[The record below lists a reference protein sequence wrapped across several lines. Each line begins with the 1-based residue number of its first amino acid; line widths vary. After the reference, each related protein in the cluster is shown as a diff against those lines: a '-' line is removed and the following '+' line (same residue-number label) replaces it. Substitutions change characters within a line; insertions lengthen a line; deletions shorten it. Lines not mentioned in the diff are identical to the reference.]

1 MDETRRH
8 DLRPGTSWTFT
19 LDTSQCDAPID
30 DTKGLPV
37 GVQPGL
43 GLGLRCPGPRTGA
56 LFVHVQWGESSSES
70 VPEHH
75 PGTASAL
82 GPVTPRNAFVHTPL
96 VSDPRSC
103 RATAF
108 DQLFVSHFVESF
120 GQLSG
125 VRFPISPNA
134 NWLERLPQYT
144 SSPGNSLAKT
154 AIRSASMLSY
164 ATWAR
169 DKSIQTEAYK
179 WYARA
184 LAGLQAALSHPAPA
198 ATESNVCSAVMLI
211 HFETWADTAEG
222 AWLKHVHGASTLLEA
237 AGPRAC
243 REGFMHRIFCHLRF
257 QAFIATMYENRLSGF
272 ASPEWTGIP
281 FEIHPPNVFD
291 QIVTILFGIQACLAT
306 AHGVIQTR
314 DLAANVEV
322 QLRALAEATVAKLL
336 QWEQQFMPPPTIQ
349 EMNGVC
355 EDSWPSASSPSPP
368 TRPSAA
374 HDRFP
379 PAHFTSMPE
388 AALLSLYHA
397 ACIVACRLLAVARD
411 DVADG
416 DGLLVHTQE
425 IIRAYKF
432 VERVTDKAPT
442 SNLGPVM
449 MVPQLKMAS
458 LWGVDES
465 QRVMAMR
472 MLKRVGQHQS
482 FALGDIG
489 DLQDG
494 YFASVASWAVAL
506 TDLVDCG
513 RSCETVEN

>member
-1 MDETRRH
+1 M
-8 DLRPGTSWTFT
+8 
-19 LDTSQCDAPID
+19 
-30 DTKGLPV
+30 
-37 GVQPGL
+37 
-43 GLGLRCPGPRTGA
+43 CPCGM
-56 LFVHVQWGESSSES
+56 
-70 VPEHH
+70 
-75 PGTASAL
+75 
-82 GPVTPRNAFVHTPL
+82 
-96 VSDPRSC
+96 
-103 RATAF
+103 RAN
-108 DQLFVSHFVESF
+108 LWHC
-120 GQLSG
+120 
-125 VRFPISPNA
+125 
-134 NWLERLPQYT
+134 
-144 SSPGNSLAKT
+144 
-154 AIRSASMLSY
+154 
-164 ATWAR
+164 
-169 DKSIQTEAYK
+169 
-179 WYARA
+179 
-184 LAGLQAALSHPAPA
+184 LQ
-198 ATESNVCSAVMLI
+198 
-211 HFETWADTAEG
+211 
-222 AWLKHVHGASTLLEA
+222 
-237 AGPRAC
+237 
-243 REGFMHRIFCHLRF
+243 
-257 QAFIATMYENRLSGF
+257 FIATMYENRLSGF
-272 ASPEWTGIP
+272 ASPEWTCVP

-291 QIVTILFGIQACLAT
+291 QIVTILFDVQACLAT
-306 AHGVIQTR
+306 AHGLTR
-314 DLAANVEV
+314 THGFAARAKV
-322 QLRALAEATVAKLL
+322 QLRALAEATVAKLW
-336 QWEQQFMPPPTIQ
+336 QWEQQFMPPSTIQ

-355 EDSWPSASSPSPP
+355 KDGWPSASSPSPP
-368 TRPSAA
+368 TGPSAA